1 VKGLQRKDKVIAIV
15 PAAGLGKRFGPGTNK
30 PFQSLSGKPIIVWP
44 LEILDAVVEVAEI
57 IPVLKMEDMEYGLKI
72 FEKYGISKIKR
83 IAPGGKERQ
92 DSVYNG
98 LKLIEDKNCLVLI
111 HDGVRPLIERDLI
124 EKMIKE
130 LLTPSFKSPS
140 APARRTAGGPLFQRG
155 ERGDSKGFKGFDGVT
170 LGIPLKDTIKEVQSS
185 EFRVQSEIIIKKTLN
200 RNVLWAI
207 QTPQVFPYKNI
218 LTAYERAM
226 KEGFYSTDDAALI
239 ERYGGKI
246 KVVMGSYKN
255 IKITTPEDL
264 AIAEFFLTRKD

>member
-1 VKGLQRKDKVIAIV
+1 MKGLQRQEKVVAIV

-30 PFQSLSGKPIIVWP
+30 PFQSLSGKPIIVWS
-44 LEILDAVVEVAEI
+44 LEILEAIVEVVEI

-98 LKLIEDKNCLVLI
+98 LKLIEDKNCIVLI
-111 HDGVRPLIERDLI
+111 HDGVRPLIDRDLI
-124 EKMIKE
+124 ERTIKE
-130 LLTPSFKSPS
+130 LK
-140 APARRTAGGPLFQRG
+140 
-155 ERGDSKGFKGFDGVT
+155 DCDGVA
-170 LGIPLKDTIKEVQSS
+170 LGVPLKDTIKEA
-185 EFRVQSEIIIKKTLN
+185 ENGIIKKTL
-200 RNVLWAI
+200 RRDSLWAI

-239 ERYGGKI
+239 EKYGGKV
-246 KVVMGSYKN
+246 KVIIGSYKN
-255 IKITTPEDL
+255 IKITAPEDL
-264 AIAEFFLTRKD
+264 AIAEFLLTRKD

>member
-1 VKGLQRKDKVIAIV
+1 VKGLQRQEKVVAIV

-30 PFQSLSGKPIIVWP
+30 PFQSLSGKPIIVWS
-44 LEILDAVVEVAEI
+44 LEILEAVVDIAEI
-57 IPVLKMEDMEYGLKI
+57 IPVLKNEDMEQGAKV
-72 FEKYGISKIKR
+72 FEENSLSKIKK
-83 IAPGGKERQ
+83 IAPGGRERQ

-124 EKMIKE
+124 ERTIKE
-130 LLTPSFKSPS
+130 LK
-140 APARRTAGGPLFQRG
+140 
-155 ERGDSKGFKGFDGVT
+155 DSDGVA
-170 LGIPLKDTIKEVQSS
+170 LGVPLKDTIKEA
-185 EFRVQSEIIIKKTLN
+185 EGGIIKKTL
-200 RNVLWAI
+200 RRDSLWAI
-207 QTPQVFPYKNI
+207 QTPQIFPYKNI
-218 LTAYERAM
+218 LTAYDRAM

-264 AIAEFFLTRKD
+264 AIAEFLLTRKD